1 MANKKIF
8 IGIGCG
14 LILIIAAVLTIVG
27 FIIGGLYYAA
37 TSNEEFSCAMELAQ
51 KNDAVVEILG
61 NGISHGF
68 LVLPQITIEGSKRE
82 VYLTIPVSGSKSSGK
97 ILVSSYRDNFR
108 DNFLATFEA
117 NGKQIPI
124 HKGTFP
130 CGE

>member
-1 MANKKIF
+1 M
-8 IGIGCG
+8 
-14 LILIIAAVLTIVG
+14 IIAAILSIVG
-27 FIIGGLYYAA
+27 FIISGLYYAA

-61 NGISHGF
+61 SDISHGF
-68 LVLPQITIEGSKRE
+68 FVLPQITIEGSKRE

-108 DNFLATFEA
+108 DNFLATFEVDE
-117 NGKQIPI
+117 KQIPI

-130 CGE
+130 CGK